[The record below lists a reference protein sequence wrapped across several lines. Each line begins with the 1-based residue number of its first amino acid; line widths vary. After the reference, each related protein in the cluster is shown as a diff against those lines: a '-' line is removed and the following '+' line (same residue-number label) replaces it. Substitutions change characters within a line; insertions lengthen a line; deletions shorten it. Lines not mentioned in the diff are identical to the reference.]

1 MAYALLAEPEIFGAK
16 TVSRGSASQ
25 FIKYVLSQEKPT
37 MIRSGS
43 KIVAA
48 AMPIETY
55 ESLIQ
60 ELHCWKTLYTMLQN
74 QVNGPQG
81 QY

>member
-1 MAYALLAEPEIFGAK
+1 MAYALTAEPEIFGAM
-16 TVSRGSASQ
+16 TISRVSASQ
-25 FIKYVLSQEKPT
+25 LIKHVLLQEKPT
-37 MIRSGS
+37 MIRSGG

-55 ESLIQ
+55 ELLLQ

-74 QVNGPQG
+74 QAYG
-81 QY
+81 QQET